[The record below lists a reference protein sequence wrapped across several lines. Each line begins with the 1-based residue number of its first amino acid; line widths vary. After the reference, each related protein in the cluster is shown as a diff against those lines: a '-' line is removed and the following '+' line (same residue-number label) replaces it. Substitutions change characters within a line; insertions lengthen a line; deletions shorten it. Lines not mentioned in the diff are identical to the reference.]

1 MNTTISLP
9 ASWRILITGITS
21 IHGWPI
27 FLKLKELVPESR
39 LFGIAPPKSRLPDL
53 KNVACVCMTDRETL
67 MQIRDRFQPNRIVH
81 CAGVCD
87 LDLCEERPGWARA
100 INVAGAKNIIEIF
113 GTDMPLFYMSTDLVF
128 SGNNP
133 PAQGYAEEDAPDP
146 ISVVGQTMTEAEHE
160 VMKCLN
166 HCVVRLGLPLG
177 TSINKDKGA
186 IDWIE
191 GRFRRNL
198 PASLFYDEFRSCISC
213 EEIGEAFHLGG
224 QTSWSLHDIGK
235 HVQKKGYQ
243 PELLK
248 GLMRREEKNGPPR
261 VGNISLNSD
270 KLRKLLAT

>member
-1 MNTTISLP
+1 
-9 ASWRILITGITS
+9 
-21 IHGWPI
+21 
-27 FLKLKELVPESR
+27 
-39 LFGIAPPKSRLPDL
+39 
-53 KNVACVCMTDRETL
+53 
-67 MQIRDRFQPNRIVH
+67 
-81 CAGVCD
+81 
-87 LDLCEERPGWARA
+87 
-100 INVAGAKNIIEIF
+100 
-113 GTDMPLFYMSTDLVF
+113 
-128 SGNNP
+128 
-133 PAQGYAEEDAPDP
+133 
-146 ISVVGQTMTEAEHE
+146 
-160 VMKCLN
+160 MKCLN

-213 EEIGEAFHLGG
+213 EEIGEAIASVLARDLRGLFHLGG